1 MENKEV
7 FISLGTN
14 LGKRAENLA
23 LAIKHIEQRVGL
35 VLKKSSLYETKPWG
49 KSDQPDFLNQVVIVK
64 STMLPDELLTT
75 LLSIEQDMGRERK
88 EKWGARIIDLDLL
101 YAGDYVIHSAKLTV
115 PHPAIAQRRFVLEPL
130 AEIAPGF
137 VHPVVKKTQ
146 QQLLADCEDKLPV
159 IRL

>member
-23 LAIKHIEQRVGL
+23 LAIEHIERRVGL

-64 STMLPDELLTT
+64 STLLPNELLTT

-101 YAGDYVIHSAKLTV
+101 YAGNHVIHSGKLTV
-115 PHPAIAQRRFVLEPL
+115 PHTAIAQRKFVLEPL

-137 VHPVVKKTQ
+137 VHPVLKKTQ
-146 QQLLADCEDKLPV
+146 LQLLADCEDKLPV